1 MIAAFRRTGQQQGL
15 PWCSP
20 GTGGPSRG
28 PGEGGGTAPDQ
39 PGLPLHTHTLVPVF
53 IKHSF

>member
-1 MIAAFRRTGQQQGL
+1 MIAALRRTGRQQQGL

-28 PGEGGGTAPDQ
+28 PGEGRGTPPDQ
-39 PGLPLHTHTLVPVF
+39 PGLPLHTNTSVF
-53 IKHSF
+53 NKHSF